1 MLDDEKK
8 NQFKKI
14 LQGKKKYNTK
24 KKIGFERK
32 KLKNDETTK
41 NKLQK
46 SSKKIVTKR
55 IEIKC
60 DR

>member
-1 MLDDEKK
+1 MLDDAKK

-14 LQGKKKYNTK
+14 LQGKKKYNNK

-41 NKLQK
+41 KFLQK

>member
-1 MLDDEKK
+1 MDSTKKLNTWLVKCWMMQKK

-14 LQGKKKYNTK
+14 LQGKKKYNNK

-41 NKLQK
+41 
-46 SSKKIVTKR
+46 KKIAK
-55 IEIKC
+55 II
-60 DR
+60 